1 MISALLKVVVEGLI
15 RTKQVLSVEQIPF
28 SISRLLYLVTNKSE
42 APIEKEI
49 FEQFCMESNKIMVD
63 EINHFQDKVET
74 FEKI

>member
-1 MISALLKVVVEGLI
+1 M
-15 RTKQVLSVEQIPF
+15 
-28 SISRLLYLVTNKSE
+28 TNKSE